1 MIHKEIDEKQAAEDT
16 EVVKEKND
24 PKRNYIFQNNKIT
37 RTGFF
42 IIIGFL
48 ILIILGI
55 VLSGTFFGSEV
66 KNP

>member
-1 MIHKEIDEKQAAEDT
+1 MTDKEIDKKQPAEDT
-16 EVVKEKND
+16 DFVKEKND
-24 PKRNYIFQNNKIT
+24 PKRNYIFQKNNIT